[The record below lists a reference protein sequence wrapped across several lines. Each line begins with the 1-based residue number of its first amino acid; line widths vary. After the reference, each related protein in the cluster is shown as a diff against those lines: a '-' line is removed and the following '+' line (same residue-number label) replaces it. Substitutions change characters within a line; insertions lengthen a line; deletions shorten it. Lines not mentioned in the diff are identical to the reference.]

1 MSRKTGG
8 IFLKK
13 RTKTLLTC
21 LAVPLGV
28 GAVSGFLTQGS
39 MDTFEKLNQPPLA
52 PPGWVFPVVWLIL
65 YALMGIAAYR
75 IYMKDPKAEVLKLYL
90 IQLAVNFLW
99 PILFFNFGWQL
110 FAVVWL
116 LLLWYLVFVMIKEF
130 AKIDEGAA
138 KLMIPYLIWLTFASY
153 LNIAIALHR

>member
-116 LLLWYLVFVMIKEF
+116 LLLWYLVLVMIKEF

>member
-1 MSRKTGG
+1 MKQKPLLISLLISLGTGV
-8 IFLKK
+8 I
-13 RTKTLLTC
+13 
-21 LAVPLGV
+21 A
-28 GAVSGFLTQGS
+28 GFLTFTS
-39 MDTFEKLNQPPLA
+39 MEQYQEMYHPPSS

-65 YALMGIAAYR
+65 YTLMGIAAYR

-110 FAVVWL
+110 FAAVWL
-116 LLLWYLVFVMIKEF
+116 LLLWYLVLVMIKEF

>member
-1 MSRKTGG
+1 MRQKPLLISLLISLGTGV
-8 IFLKK
+8 I
-13 RTKTLLTC
+13 
-21 LAVPLGV
+21 A
-28 GAVSGFLTQGS
+28 GFLTFKS
-39 MDTFEKLNQPPLA
+39 MEQYQEMYRPPLS
-52 PPGWVFPVVWLIL
+52 PPGCVFPVVWLIL

-116 LLLWYLVFVMIKEF
+116 LPLWYLVLVMIKEF

>member
-1 MSRKTGG
+1 MRQKPLLISLLISLGTGV
-8 IFLKK
+8 I
-13 RTKTLLTC
+13 
-21 LAVPLGV
+21 A
-28 GAVSGFLTQGS
+28 GFLTLKS
-39 MDTFEKLNQPPLA
+39 MEQYQEMYRPPLS

-116 LLLWYLVFVMIKEF
+116 LLLWYLVLVMIKEF